1 MRSKGMNHRHIR
13 PSSPGTSL
21 APTVHDDTRRG
32 EIGLPMSFRDQ
43 TGEWRGSL
51 TNDDRVGGSV
61 PVPYP
66 QQGQTAPA
74 HTYYYPDYAINQGES
89 EGLELGRLGRLLWGH
104 KFLLLGTVIIGLG
117 IGWGASQLIAPEYMT
132 TTTLA
137 IEDGGGAKTGPIQA
151 GAIMP
156 LAGWTDVFAS
166 RAVLSPVVEQ
176 LGLQLR
182 VLDDTEPSLFDDFR
196 VTDESIPG
204 DYEITVGSGG
214 SWALARAGES
224 NAIDQGQR
232 GGEIGAAAGFSWS
245 PDLSSLA
252 GSEIRFRIDTSQA
265 TVRNIAGRLD
275 AQFRGRSDIIT
286 AEFVWHDP
294 FEAAL
299 ILNAITAEFMD
310 LADRLRTQ
318 KIRDEVELLQQQ
330 SDLTENLLQGAEL
343 SLQAHRV
350 NAITEPTEP
359 FTAQTS
365 VGTATAIGSPDPMFS
380 AFATNKLR
388 VDQLQ
393 LEHEQIAAIRAD
405 LAAGRELNLLAM
417 RMLPSADQYPELES
431 AVNQLYQTR
440 LNRRTL
446 LSTYTEE
453 APEVVQAT
461 QQMNELEFSIIPA
474 ALARLG
480 SEIEGQVDNLNR
492 QIVNQGDQL
501 RQIPQRTI
509 QTARLRREV
518 AQAAGLHSVLLGR
531 LKEAEL
537 AEATSGPGITVLN
550 PAWPNPSARGE
561 KPGGVIALFALL
573 GLGIGIAGVI
583 VFDRFD
589 RRIHSPDQVTG
600 ALGLPVLAVVP
611 RLEATP
617 DPASPAAAIAVESFR
632 GLRTQIAHVDGEV
645 GGVMLIT
652 SPAPRE
658 GKSMVSANLAI
669 SYATAGH
676 RTLLLDGDTR
686 RGRAQEMFNLNR
698 SPGLTDFLMD
708 RATLDDVRQ
717 ETSVENLTLIA
728 RGAPG
733 GFNADLLESAG
744 MRTLFDQLRE
754 DYDVV
759 VVDGPPLAAG
769 ADVLLL
775 GSFVNKVVVVL
786 RAGTTTEDL
795 AKAKLDALG
804 NVELPIVG
812 AVLNALPK
820 SAPDYEYYVHYY
832 YADAEAV

>member
-1 MRSKGMNHRHIR
+1 M
-13 PSSPGTSL
+13 
-21 APTVHDDTRRG
+21 
-32 EIGLPMSFRDQ
+32 
-43 TGEWRGSL
+43 

-66 QQGQTAPA
+66 QQGQVAPA
-74 HTYYYPDYAINQGES
+74 HTYYYPDYAINQGEG
-89 EGLELGRLGRLLWGH
+89 EGLELGRLGRLLWT
-104 KFLLLGTVIIGLG
+104 KKLWLLGAVAVGLG
-117 IGWGASQLIAPEYMT
+117 VGWGASQLVSPEYMT
-132 TTTLA
+132 STTLA
-137 IEDGGGAKTGPIQA
+137 IEDGGTTKTGPIQA
-151 GAIMP
+151 GSVLP
-156 LAGWTDVFAS
+156 VDGWTDVFSS
-166 RAVLSPVVEQ
+166 RAVLSPVVEE

-182 VLDDTEPSLFDDFR
+182 VLGDTERSLFDHFL
-196 VTDESIPG
+196 VSDESVPG
-204 DYEITVGSGG
+204 EYEVTVGSGG

-224 NAIDQGQR
+224 NAIEQGQR
-232 GGEIGAAAGFSWS
+232 GGEIGSSAGFSWS
-245 PDLSSLA
+245 PDLSALA
-252 GSEIRFRIDTSQA
+252 DSEIRFRINTAQA
-265 TVRNIAGRLD
+265 TVRNLAGRLD
-275 AQFRGRSDIIT
+275 AGFRNRSDIIT

-294 FEAAL
+294 YEAAE
-299 ILNAITAEFMD
+299 ILNAITAEFVN
-310 LADRLRTQ
+310 LADRLRTT
-318 KIRDEVELLQQQ
+318 KIRDEVELLQEQ
-330 SDLTENLLQGAEL
+330 SDLTGALLQRAEL

-350 NAITEPTEP
+350 DAITEPTEP
-359 FTAQTS
+359 FAAQTS
-365 VGTATAIGSPDPMFS
+365 VGTATALGSPDPMFS
-380 AFATNKLR
+380 AFANNKLR
-388 VDQLQ
+388 ADQLQ
-393 LEHEQIAAIRAD
+393 LEYQQIEGIRAD
-405 LAAGRELNLLAM
+405 LSAGRPLNLLAI
-417 RMLPSADQYPELES
+417 RMLPSAGQYPELQS
-431 AVNQLYQTR
+431 AVDQLYQAR

-446 LSTYTEE
+446 LSTYTEV

-461 QQMNELEFSIIPA
+461 QLMNELERSIIPA

-480 SEIEGQVDNLNR
+480 SEIQNQVDLLNR
-492 QIVNQGDQL
+492 QIANQGVQL
-501 RQIPQRTI
+501 REIPQRTI
-509 QTARLRREV
+509 QTARLQREV
-518 AQAAGLHSVLLGR
+518 QQAAGLNSVLLSR

-537 AEATSGPGITVLN
+537 AEATSGPGITILN
-550 PAWPNPSARGE
+550 PAWPDPSPRGE

-573 GLGIGIAGVI
+573 GLGIGVAGVV

-632 GLRTQIAHVDGEV
+632 GLRTQIAHVDGNP

-669 SYATAGH
+669 SYATAGY

-708 RATLDDVRQ
+708 RATLDEIRQ
-717 ETSVENLTLIA
+717 ETSIENLTLLA

-744 MRTLFDQLRE
+744 MRGLLDQMRE
-754 DYDVV
+754 EYDVV
-759 VVDGPPLAAG
+759 VMDGPPLAAG

-775 GSFVNKVVVVL
+775 GSLVNKVVVVL

-795 AKAKLDALG
+795 AKAKLNALG
-804 NVELPIVG
+804 NVDLPIVG

-832 YADAEAV
+832 YADAV